1 MTDSHS
7 QPQHTIPSSI
17 LAAIPDL
24 MFWINAEGIYQ
35 GYVSPDRH
43 HDVLNADINPIG
55 KSMAEVLPPEL
66 AQRHLQYAKIAL
78 TTGETQIYEQQ
89 VQIGDRIQHE
99 EVRVVKS
106 EDDRCLFVIRDVTA
120 LKTSSHKRTEAKL
133 EEISLMQQA
142 ILDSANFS
150 VISTNIEGII
160 QSFNAG
166 AESLLGYRAD
176 EVVGKVTP
184 AIIHDLD
191 EVIARSH
198 SLSDELQRTIE
209 PGFEVFVAKAKL
221 GEVSEEEWSYLRKDG
236 SRIPVLLSVTALRTS
251 KGEILG
257 FLGIAKD
264 ISERVRLEAERK
276 QFEVTLA
283 GNEAKFRRLVE
294 RGNDLIWSSDLQ
306 GTFTYLSP
314 QFETLFGWKTE
325 EWIGK
330 SSIPLTHPDDRAAL
344 GDNMRQIVTKG
355 EKVAGH
361 EFRHLH
367 QNGSYIWVQ
376 TNVTPVKNV
385 EGATVS
391 IQGVLWDI
399 NDRKL
404 AEEAL
409 RQSEARFRRYFEQSL
424 IGMAITSPER
434 GWLEVNDRLCEIFG
448 YPREE
453 LTRLTWTEITHPDDL
468 AADIAWF
475 NRVLAGEIEG
485 YSIEKR
491 FIRKD
496 GCIIDAVISA
506 KCLRLA
512 DGTVDYF
519 VALVQDVSDRKRA
532 EARLQQT
539 TEELER
545 FFTVTLDM
553 LCIADRNGY
562 FRRLNPTWE
571 NVLGYS
577 IQELE
582 GQQLL
587 NFVHPDDLESTLG
600 AMATLSDQQPV
611 LNFVNRYRCKDG
623 SYRHIEWRSYASEQ
637 LIYVAAR
644 DITDRK
650 QAEAAIRESEARFR
664 YLADNAPV
672 LIWMAGLD
680 KLCFHFNKPWLDFT
694 GRTIEQ
700 EFGNGWA
707 EGIHPEDVQF
717 CLDTYANVFDTQQSF
732 SMEYRLRRFD
742 GEYRWFLNTGIPR
755 FDPDGEFLGY
765 IGSCIDISDRKQ
777 TENRL
782 RKSEAHLA
790 EAQHIAKIG
799 SWGFL
804 FKTGEVTWSGQMFR
818 IFGLDPRQQE
828 PSYEELL
835 QRIHPDDRERHN
847 DVVRLCLE
855 TGETTEIEYRFFRP
869 TGEMCWNWVKSQ
881 PVFSASGQV
890 TGLMGVAL
898 DITDRKRVELELRN
912 LSDRLTLAVKS
923 AAIGIW
929 EWDVI
934 NNQLIWDDQMYELYG
949 VERSDFSGAYQ
960 AWANGLHPDD
970 VFRSENAIQQAL
982 QGEKEFDPEFRVVRP
997 DSSIRD
1003 IKANAFV
1010 YRNDHGEPQRMI
1022 GVNFDI
1028 TNRKQTEAELER
1040 RVIERTLELNE
1051 AYEQV
1056 QTELVERQK
1065 AEASLRESEQRF
1077 VSLATAAPVGIFRT
1091 DPEGNCVYVNERW
1104 CQIAGLSPQAAS
1116 GMGWANSLHIE
1127 DREMISAEWYLS
1139 AQENRPF
1146 RLEYRFQKDDGTVT
1160 WVFGQSVAEHDA
1172 QGRVTGYVG
1181 TITDISDRKQAED
1194 TLREV
1199 NETLEQRVR
1208 ERTQALEQLTEALQ
1222 RSNQELEQFAYVAS
1236 HDLQEP
1242 LRTITSYTQLLARK
1256 YQGNLDEKADRY
1268 IYYVVD
1274 SASRMQQLIRD
1285 LLSYSRVGRQELKRV
1300 QIDCNIL
1307 IEETQRNLQMAI
1319 DESHSIIHYDPLPV
1333 ITGDRT
1339 QLLLLFQN
1347 LIGNAIKYHDLA
1359 PPEIEIAATQQGSHW
1374 RFAIKDNGI
1383 GIEPQYAERIF
1394 TIFQRLH
1401 TRTEYPGTGLGLAIA
1416 KKIVERHGGQIWVE
1430 SQFGKGSIF
1439 YFTLPVQ
1446 HANHDNPS
1454 QS

>member
-7 QPQHTIPSSI
+7 QHAIPSSI

-24 MFWINAEGIYQ
+24 MFWVNAEGIYQ

-43 HDVLNADINPIG
+43 HDILNTDINPIG
-55 KSMAEVLPPEL
+55 KSMSEFLPPEL
-66 AQRHLQYAKIAL
+66 AQRHLHYLDRAL
-78 TTGETQIYEQQ
+78 NTGETQIYEQQ
-89 VQIGDRIQHE
+89 VQIGDRIQYE

-106 EDDRCLFVIRDVTA
+106 EDNRCLFVIRDITA
-120 LKTSSHKRTEAKL
+120 LKTSSHKQTEAKL

-160 QSFNAG
+160 QSFNVG
-166 AESLLGYRAD
+166 AETLLGYRAD
-176 EVVGKVTP
+176 EVIGKVTP

-198 SLSDELQRTIE
+198 SLSTELQRTIE

-221 GEVSEEEWSYLRKDG
+221 GEVSEEEWTYIRKDG

-251 KGEILG
+251 NGEILG

-283 GNEAKFRRLVE
+283 ENEAKFRRLVE
-294 RGNDLIWSSDLQ
+294 RGNDLIWSSDLK

-314 QFETLFGWKTE
+314 QFKTLFGWETE
-325 EWIGK
+325 AWIGK
-330 SSIPLTHPDDRAAL
+330 SAISLVHPDDRATL
-344 GDNMRQIVTKG
+344 GDNMQQIVTKG
-355 EKVAGH
+355 EKVVGH

-376 TNVTPVKNV
+376 TNVAPVKNA
-385 EGATVS
+385 EGTTVS

-399 NDRKL
+399 SDRKQ

-453 LTRLTWTEITHPDDL
+453 LTHLTWTEITYPDDL
-468 AADIAWF
+468 VADLACF
-475 NRVLAGEIEG
+475 NRVLAGEIDD
-485 YSIEKR
+485 YSLEKR

-496 GCIIDAVISA
+496 GSIIDAVISA

-519 VALVQDVSDRKRA
+519 VALVQDIS
-532 EARLQQT
+532 
-539 TEELER
+539 
-545 FFTVTLDM
+545 
-553 LCIADRNGY
+553 
-562 FRRLNPTWE
+562 
-571 NVLGYS
+571 
-577 IQELE
+577 
-582 GQQLL
+582 
-587 NFVHPDDLESTLG
+587 
-600 AMATLSDQQPV
+600 
-611 LNFVNRYRCKDG
+611 
-623 SYRHIEWRSYASEQ
+623 
-637 LIYVAAR
+637 
-644 DITDRK
+644 DRK
-650 QAEAAIRESEARFR
+650 QAEAAIKESEARFR

-680 KLCFHFNKPWLDFT
+680 KRCFHFNKPWLEFT
-694 GRTIEQ
+694 GRTMEQ
-700 EFGNGWA
+700 ELHNGWT
-707 EGIHPEDVQF
+707 EGIHPDDFQF
-717 CLDTYANVFDTQQSF
+717 YLDTYVNVFDTHQSF

-742 GEYRWFLNTGIPR
+742 GEFRWLLNTGIPR

-777 TENRL
+777 TE
-782 RKSEAHLA
+782 
-790 EAQHIAKIG
+790 
-799 SWGFL
+799 
-804 FKTGEVTWSGQMFR
+804 T
-818 IFGLDPRQQE
+818 
-828 PSYEELL
+828 
-835 QRIHPDDRERHN
+835 
-847 DVVRLCLE
+847 
-855 TGETTEIEYRFFRP
+855 
-869 TGEMCWNWVKSQ
+869 
-881 PVFSASGQV
+881 
-890 TGLMGVAL
+890 
-898 DITDRKRVELELRN
+898 ELEC
-912 LSDRLTLAVKS
+912 
-923 AAIGIW
+923 
-929 EWDVI
+929 
-934 NNQLIWDDQMYELYG
+934 
-949 VERSDFSGAYQ
+949 
-960 AWANGLHPDD
+960 
-970 VFRSENAIQQAL
+970 
-982 QGEKEFDPEFRVVRP
+982 
-997 DSSIRD
+997 
-1003 IKANAFV
+1003 
-1010 YRNDHGEPQRMI
+1010 
-1022 GVNFDI
+1022 
-1028 TNRKQTEAELER
+1028 
-1040 RVIERTLELNE
+1040 RVIERTIELNE
-1051 AYEQV
+1051 AYQQV
-1056 QTELVERQK
+1056 QTELAERQK
-1065 AEASLRESEQRF
+1065 AETSLRDSEQRF
-1077 VSLATAAPVGIFRT
+1077 VSLASAAPVGIFRT

-1104 CQIAGLSPQAAS
+1104 CQIAGLSPKEAS

-1139 AQENRPF
+1139 AREKRPF
-1146 RLEYRFQKDDGTVT
+1146 RLEYRFQRGDGKVT
-1160 WVFGQSVAEHDA
+1160 WVFGQSVAELDA

-1194 TLREV
+1194 ALREA
-1199 NETLEQRVR
+1199 NENLEQRVR

-1274 SASRMQQLIRD
+1274 SATRMQQLIRD

-1300 QIDCNIL
+1300 QLDCNIL
-1307 IEETQRNLQMAI
+1307 VEETKRNLQMAI
-1319 DESHSIIHYDPLPV
+1319 DESHSIIHCGALPV

-1347 LIGNAIKYHDLA
+1347 LIGNAIKYHDKA
-1359 PPEIEIAATQQGSHW
+1359 TPEIEIAASQQGNHW

-1430 SQFGKGSIF
+1430 SQFGQGSTF
-1439 YFTLPVQ
+1439 YFTLPI
-1446 HANHDNPS
+1446 
-1454 QS
+1454 